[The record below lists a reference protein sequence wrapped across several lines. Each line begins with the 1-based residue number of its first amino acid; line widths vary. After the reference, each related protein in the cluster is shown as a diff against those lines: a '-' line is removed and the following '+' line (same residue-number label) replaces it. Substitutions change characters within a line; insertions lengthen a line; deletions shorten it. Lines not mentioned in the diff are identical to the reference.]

1 MATLRQFIYDE
12 LVEITDDFKTEI
24 GQGGSGSVFRGI
36 FGCTAVAVKRVPE
49 SPMSATLFARELQSA
64 MIEHPNVVSVIGWC
78 WQPPCSYVISEYA
91 GESLSSML
99 KSGSLSALQRVCVL
113 YDAAKGLALLHSLPQ
128 PIVHRDVN
136 PNNIVVSA
144 AGAKLLDFGLSR
156 IIDLSRVSIATTV
169 VIGTEL
175 YVDPMQQFAGVSPA
189 CDVFSFGVTTL
200 ALLMGQSNGA
210 ELKQTVHAFLAANQ
224 GTTVKFRKD
233 MSVQWPEKIEEALL
247 EIVRSCIRPFQV
259 DRTHMAKI
267 CEILQQLPKQ
277 SLGTD
282 DASSCDACSVVIGS
296 LVKRIE
302 ELEAQA
308 VQDRYQAEIFQRMF
322 VHMQQQIDMLKSQ
335 QSPTAQVTTQM
346 TAPARMTA
354 VPQTAPRGMA
364 GPATPTAVIQR
375 LLRLFVFIT
384 NKGFVFDG
392 QRWTA
397 FRNIGISTRLHNR
410 VCKASDDSVYIMDDN
425 WGLFEY
431 TVSTDVMTKRS
442 SDRPRGI
449 QYLARSLVIHK
460 GVLYCFGYTGDAR
473 DGTTVFALSSD
484 AKWQKVGSFTGW
496 RGAAAVGVI
505 GDKIYIS
512 DEKSTEYYDTTSR
525 RTARLSGTSASEAG
539 FCVYR
544 KKLFVAGGV
553 VPDKL
558 VATFKCYDP
567 FTDNWTQLTSIS
579 SVRSNL
585 ALVVFNDRLWAIG
598 GLNEG
603 SVLSIVES
611 FDVSTNSWRS
621 EPSLPQPL
629 QGCCACAL

>member
-210 ELKQTVHAFLAANQ
+210 ELKQAVHKVLVSNQ
-224 GTTVKFRKD
+224 GTAVDFKKD
-233 MSVQWPEKIEEALL
+233 MSVEWPEQVEKALL
-247 EIVRSCIRPFQV
+247 EIARSCIRPMQEE
-259 DRTHMAKI
+259 RTQMAKI
-267 CEILQQLPKQ
+267 CEILKELPKQ

-282 DASSCDACSVVIGS
+282 TCAGDNGSVVIGA

-308 VQDRYQAEIFQRMF
+308 VECRSQAAQDRSHIAQFQRMF
-322 VHMQQQIDMLKSQ
+322 VLQQQQIDSLNARLG
-335 QSPTAQVTTQM
+335 PTAQ
-346 TAPARMTA
+346 MTA
-354 VPQTAPRGMA
+354 VPQTAPHGTA
-364 GPATPTAVIQR
+364 GPAMPSAIKQR
-375 LLRLFVFIT
+375 PQKLFVFAKD
-384 NKGFVFDG
+384 KGFMFDG
-392 QRWTA
+392 QRWIP
-397 FRNIGISTRLHNR
+397 FPSISTEVYNR
-410 VCKASDDSVYIMDDN
+410 VCKASDDSVYIMDDE

-431 TVSTDVMTKRS
+431 KVSTDVVTKRS
-442 SDRPRGI
+442 SDRPSGFPRLG
-449 QYLARSLVIHK
+449 QSLVLQNGI
-460 GVLYCFGYTGDAR
+460 LYCFGYTSYER
-473 DGTTVFALSSD
+473 DGTAVFALSSD